1 MVLLGSM
8 VNGAAIVVGGGIGLL
23 VKKGIPERVSV
34 SVMNA
39 LALTVFLIGIQGA
52 LQGENIMIAI
62 LSMVLGTLLGE
73 GFDLDGKVHGLGRR
87 LDSQFNSG
95 SVEGQPSLSE
105 GFVAATLLVCV
116 GAMAIVGSLQSGL
129 SGDHATLF
137 AKSLID
143 GIAAL
148 ILASSLGM
156 GVLLAGATVL
166 LYEGSI
172 TLFASALAPLLTQ
185 NVINEMTCV
194 GSLLIIGLSLNML
207 KVTDLKIMNY
217 TPAVFLPLL
226 LSLFM

>member
-23 VKKGIPERVSV
+23 VKKGLPERVGT

-39 LALTVFLIGIQGA
+39 LALTVLLIGLQGA
-52 LQGENIMIAI
+52 LQGENIMLTI

-73 GFDLDGKVHGLGRR
+73 GFDLDGKVQGLGRQ
-87 LDSQFNSG
+87 LDARFKSDS
-95 SVEGQPSLSE
+95 SEGQPSLSE

-166 LYEGSI
+166 LYEGGI
-172 TLFASALAPLLTQ
+172 TLFASALAPLLTEG
-185 NVINEMTCV
+185 VINEMTCV

-207 KVTDLKIMNY
+207 KITDLKIMNY
-217 TPAVFLPLL
+217 TPAVFLPIL
-226 LSLFM
+226 LSLFL

>member
-73 GFDLDGKVHGLGRR
+73 GFDLDGKVQGLGRR

-172 TLFASALAPLLTQ
+172 TLFASALAPLLTE